1 MDNLY
6 LKRLRLAN
14 FKSYREVDLEFSPR
28 LNCFVGN
35 NGAGKTNLLDAMY
48 YLSFCKSYFTGQDF
62 DHVFHGEEFFTIQG
76 AYELGGRDESLL
88 CISRRDQKK
97 VFKRNDKVYPRLA
110 DHIGLIPLV
119 MVSPSDSG
127 LITDGSEERRKYINS
142 VISQYNREYLDDV
155 IQYNKALQQ
164 RNKLLKDFS
173 RGSKVDLSSLE
184 VWDQMLAGPGQR
196 IFEARK
202 DFIERLHPI
211 FQHYYSFISEET
223 EVVGLVYR
231 SQLEN
236 GPMDQLLKNSVKRDL
251 ALQFSTV
258 GIHRD
263 ELVMELKGY
272 PLRQQGSQGQHK
284 SFLVALKLAQFDFLQ
299 EISGMPPL
307 ILLDDIFDKFDDRRV
322 LRLIELVSGH
332 KFGQIF
338 ITDKN
343 PHNLEAIL
351 REIPVK
357 SNVFRIE
364 DGYARLQNGSLAS

>member
-6 LKRLRLAN
+6 LKRLRLTN
-14 FKSYREVDLEFSPR
+14 FKSYREVELEFSPR

-35 NGAGKTNLLDAMY
+35 NGAGKTNILDAMY
-48 YLSFCKSYFTGQDF
+48 YLSFCKSYFPGQDF
-62 DHVFHGEEFFTIQG
+62 DHVFHGEDFFSIQG
-76 AYELGGRDESLL
+76 AYELGGRDESVL
-88 CISRRDQKK
+88 CIARRDQKK

-110 DHIGLIPLV
+110 DHIGLVPLV
-119 MVSPSDSG
+119 MVSPSDIA
-127 LITDGSEERRKYINS
+127 LINDGSEERRKYING

-155 IQYNKALQQ
+155 IQYNKGLQQ
-164 RNKLLKDFS
+164 RNRLLKEFA
-173 RGSKVDLSSLE
+173 RGRQNDMASLE
-184 VWDQMLAGPGQR
+184 VWDQMLAAPGQR
-196 IFEARK
+196 IYEARK

-211 FQHYYSFISEET
+211 FQHYYSFISEEN
-223 EVVGLVYR
+223 EAVGLTYR

-236 GPMDQLLKNSVKRDL
+236 GPMDQLLKNSLRRDQ

-263 ELVMELKGY
+263 ELVMDLKGY
-272 PLRQQGSQGQHK
+272 PLRQQGSQGQNK
-284 SFLVALKLAQFDFLQ
+284 TFLVALKLAQFDFLR
-299 EISGMPPL
+299 EISGIPPL

-351 REIPVK
+351 SGIPVR
-357 SNVFRIE
+357 SHLFRIE
-364 DGYARLQNGSLAS
+364 DGSARLQNGFVT